1 MRYSGLGR
9 GGGSSPHIRR
19 IRMLFEERRDPV
31 RIFVFAKGAVDTVH
45 VSDLVSESLTTFNKV
60 L

>member
-1 MRYSGLGR
+1 MGW
-9 GGGSSPHIRR
+9 GGGGSPHIRR

-31 RIFVFAKGAVDTVH
+31 RIFVFTKAAVDTVG
-45 VSDLVSESLTTFNKV
+45 VSDLVSETLTTFNKV